1 MDTSVPPCPL
11 GVQDKSAGVQ
21 CFDGFRALPSPSS
34 MHVCGMSSLSCFCLS
49 VSGGILSE
57 TVMEDPL
64 LSSSD
69 FSGGLT
75 MLVMNADAVLAA
87 GSTCERISG
96 KRVGH
101 PVRDHTGGEVT
112 IHPDRDR
119 AGRKLPPFPAVLRHG
134 VAAAVGAALLGLTGP
149 QVMARS
155 VDGLEN
161 PAQAQAYQSQQQ
173 PQRSISPSHPQ
184 PQSQQQ
190 VPGVYRLQLGQLQ
203 VTALLDG
210 FLPIPE
216 KTVQGIGRT
225 KLDAALKQA
234 HVPQFT
240 AAPLGTGMQT
250 AVNAF
255 LVRRGDRLML
265 VDTGAGT
272 WFGTSTGRLLQT
284 MQAAGVDP
292 VAVTDVL
299 LTHAHP
305 DHICGLLLP
314 DGSEAFP
321 KATVWLPDDEAA
333 YWLDEREMAR
343 APEDMKAAFGM
354 AAKALAPY
362 SKDGRVR
369 RVVPSIASTKP
380 SSIRSG
386 ERASGQ
392 AGASAS
398 EEQADASASDRTA
411 ASASDG
417 SATDTGHQAVHRASF
432 GIHRVTERDLP
443 PGVTLVTTHG
453 HTPGHASWLV
463 DGRLLLWG
471 DIVHYHAVQFARPVV
486 YSSFDS
492 IPAQAIA
499 SRKRLFADAARH
511 DWWVGGAHLPFPG
524 LGHVIP
530 QGRGYRWIPG
540 EFSPLP

>member
-1 MDTSVPPCPL
+1 
-11 GVQDKSAGVQ
+11 
-21 CFDGFRALPSPSS
+21 
-34 MHVCGMSSLSCFCLS
+34 
-49 VSGGILSE
+49 
-57 TVMEDPL
+57 
-64 LSSSD
+64 
-69 FSGGLT
+69 
-75 MLVMNADAVLAA
+75 MLVMHADAAWAA
-87 GSTCERISG
+87 GSACDRTSG

-101 PVRDHTGGEVT
+101 PVRGYTGREMAVHPVCDHTGGEVT
-112 IHPDRDR
+112 IHPARDR
-119 AGRKLPPFPAVLRHG
+119 AGRKTPPFPAVLCHG
-134 VAAAVGAALLGLTGP
+134 VAAAVGAALFGLTGP

-155 VDGLEN
+155 VDGPEN
-161 PAQAQAYQSQQQ
+161 PAQAQAQAQAQTSQSQQQ

-210 FLPIPE
+210 FLPVPE
-216 KTVQGIGRT
+216 KTVQGIGRAE
-225 KLDAALKQA
+225 LNAALKRA

-272 WFGTSTGRLLQT
+272 CFGTSTGRLLQT

-305 DHICGLLLP
+305 DHICGLLKP
-314 DGSEAFP
+314 DGREAFP
-321 KATVWLPDDEAA
+321 QATVWLPDDEAA

-369 RVVPSIASTKP
+369 RVVPGAASARP
-380 SSIRSG
+380 SSSRAG

-392 AGASAS
+392 AEASAS
-398 EEQADASASDRTA
+398 EERADASAPERSAPERTA
-411 ASASDG
+411 APASG
-417 SATDTGHQAVHRASF
+417 ESATET
-432 GIHRVTERDLP
+432 
-443 PGVTLVTTHG
+443 
-453 HTPGHASWLV
+453 
-463 DGRLLLWG
+463 
-471 DIVHYHAVQFARPVV
+471 
-486 YSSFDS
+486 
-492 IPAQAIA
+492 
-499 SRKRLFADAARH
+499 
-511 DWWVGGAHLPFPG
+511 
-524 LGHVIP
+524 
-530 QGRGYRWIPG
+530 
-540 EFSPLP
+540 

>member
-1 MDTSVPPCPL
+1 
-11 GVQDKSAGVQ
+11 
-21 CFDGFRALPSPSS
+21 
-34 MHVCGMSSLSCFCLS
+34 
-49 VSGGILSE
+49 
-57 TVMEDPL
+57 
-64 LSSSD
+64 
-69 FSGGLT
+69 
-75 MLVMNADAVLAA
+75 MLVMHADAAWAA
-87 GSTCERISG
+87 GSACDRTSG

-101 PVRDHTGGEVT
+101 PVRGYTGREMAVHPVCDHAGGKMAVHPVGDHAGGEMAVHPVCDHTGGEVT
-112 IHPDRDR
+112 IHPARDR
-119 AGRKLPPFPAVLRHG
+119 AGRKTPPFPAVLCHG
-134 VAAAVGAALLGLTGP
+134 VAAAVGAALFGLTGP

-155 VDGLEN
+155 VDGPEN
-161 PAQAQAYQSQQQ
+161 PAQAQAQAQAQTSQSQQQ

-210 FLPIPE
+210 FLPVPE
-216 KTVQGIGRT
+216 KTVQGIGRAE
-225 KLDAALKQA
+225 LNAALKRA

-272 WFGTSTGRLLQT
+272 CFGTSTGRLLQT

-305 DHICGLLLP
+305 DHICGLLKP
-314 DGSEAFP
+314 DGREAFP
-321 KATVWLPDDEAA
+321 QATVWLPDDEAA

-369 RVVPSIASTKP
+369 RVVPGAASARP
-380 SSIRSG
+380 SSSRAG

-392 AGASAS
+392 AEASAS
-398 EEQADASASDRTA
+398 EERADASAPERSAPERTA
-411 ASASDG
+411 APASG
-417 SATDTGHQAVHRASF
+417 ESATETGHQAMHRASF
-432 GIHRVTERDLP
+432 GIHRVTERELP

-453 HTPGHASWLV
+453 HTPGHTSWLV

-499 SRKRLFADAARH
+499 SRKRLFVEAARQ

-530 QGRGYRWIPG
+530 QGKGYRWIPG

>member
-1 MDTSVPPCPL
+1 
-11 GVQDKSAGVQ
+11 
-21 CFDGFRALPSPSS
+21 
-34 MHVCGMSSLSCFCLS
+34 
-49 VSGGILSE
+49 
-57 TVMEDPL
+57 
-64 LSSSD
+64 
-69 FSGGLT
+69 
-75 MLVMNADAVLAA
+75 MLVMHADAAWAA
-87 GSTCERISG
+87 GSACDCTSG

-101 PVRDHTGGEVT
+101 PVRGYTGREMAVHPVCDHTGGEVT
-112 IHPDRDR
+112 IHPARDR
-119 AGRKLPPFPAVLRHG
+119 AGRKTPPFPAVLCHG
-134 VAAAVGAALLGLTGP
+134 VAAAVGAALFGLTGP

-155 VDGLEN
+155 VDGPEN
-161 PAQAQAYQSQQQ
+161 PAQAQAQTTQSQQQ

-210 FLPIPE
+210 FLPVPE
-216 KTVQGIGRT
+216 KTVQGIGRAE
-225 KLDAALKQA
+225 LNAALKRA

-255 LVRRGDRLML
+255 LVRRGERLML

-272 WFGTSTGRLLQT
+272 CFGTSTGRLLQT

-305 DHICGLLLP
+305 DHICGLLKP
-314 DGSEAFP
+314 DGTEAFP
-321 KATVWLPDDEAA
+321 QATVWLPDDEAT

-369 RVVPSIASTKP
+369 RVVPGAASARP
-380 SSIRSG
+380 SSSRAG

-392 AGASAS
+392 AEASAS
-398 EEQADASASDRTA
+398 EERADASAPERSAPERTA
-411 ASASDG
+411 APASG
-417 SATDTGHQAVHRASF
+417 ESATETGHQAMHRASF
-432 GIHRVTERDLP
+432 GIHRVTERELP

-486 YSSFDS
+486 YASFDS

-499 SRKRLFADAARH
+499 SRKRLFVEAARQ

-530 QGRGYRWIPG
+530 QGKGYRWIPG

>member
-1 MDTSVPPCPL
+1 
-11 GVQDKSAGVQ
+11 
-21 CFDGFRALPSPSS
+21 
-34 MHVCGMSSLSCFCLS
+34 
-49 VSGGILSE
+49 
-57 TVMEDPL
+57 
-64 LSSSD
+64 
-69 FSGGLT
+69 
-75 MLVMNADAVLAA
+75 
-87 GSTCERISG
+87 
-96 KRVGH
+96 
-101 PVRDHTGGEVT
+101 
-112 IHPDRDR
+112 
-119 AGRKLPPFPAVLRHG
+119 
-134 VAAAVGAALLGLTGP
+134 
-149 QVMARS
+149 MARS
-155 VDGLEN
+155 VDGPEN
-161 PAQAQAYQSQQQ
+161 PAQAQAQTSQSQQQ

-216 KTVQGIGRT
+216 KTVQGIGRAE
-225 KLDAALKQA
+225 LNAALKRA

-255 LVRRGDRLML
+255 LVRRGERLML

-272 WFGTSTGRLLQT
+272 CFGTSTGRLLQT

-305 DHICGLLLP
+305 DHICGLLKP
-314 DGSEAFP
+314 DGTEAFP
-321 KATVWLPDDEAA
+321 QATVWLPDDEAT

-343 APEDMKAAFGM
+343 APEDMRAAFGM

-369 RVVPSIASTKP
+369 RVVPGAASARP
-380 SSIRSG
+380 SSSRAG

-392 AGASAS
+392 AEASAS
-398 EEQADASASDRTA
+398 EERADASAPERSAPERTA
-411 ASASDG
+411 APASG
-417 SATDTGHQAVHRASF
+417 ESATETGHQAMHRASF

-463 DGRLLLWG
+463 DSRLLLWG

-499 SRKRLFADAARH
+499 SRKRLFVEAARQ

-530 QGRGYRWIPG
+530 QGKGYRWIPG